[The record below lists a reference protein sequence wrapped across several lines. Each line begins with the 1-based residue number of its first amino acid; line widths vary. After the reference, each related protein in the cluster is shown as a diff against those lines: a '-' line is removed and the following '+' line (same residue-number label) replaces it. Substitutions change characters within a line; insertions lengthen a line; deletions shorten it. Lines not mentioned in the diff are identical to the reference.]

1 MASLVNLEH
10 RDVIAG
16 DVGIA
21 VPVSET
27 RRRDMVERNTA
38 SLIPAPYVAQYQI
51 VVVPARWRQWIGRQ
65 NRGCR
70 NSLRWCIAATSDAG
84 D

>member
-27 RRRDMVERNTA
+27 RRRDMVERNAA

-51 VVVPARWRQWIGRQ
+51 VVVPARWRQGIGR
-65 NRGCR
+65 
-70 NSLRWCIAATSDAG
+70 
-84 D
+84 